1 MARASSRRDPGT
13 VKPLPQGR
21 PAVRDLSRA
30 SMANEDSKRNAGR
43 PSSKDRQAEKAEALR
58 ANLRKRKAQARE
70 RDGTETRPGKLPRPE
85 S

>member
-1 MARASSRRDPGT
+1 
-13 VKPLPQGR
+13 
-21 PAVRDLSRA
+21 
-30 SMANEDSKRNAGR
+30 MANEDSKRNAGR